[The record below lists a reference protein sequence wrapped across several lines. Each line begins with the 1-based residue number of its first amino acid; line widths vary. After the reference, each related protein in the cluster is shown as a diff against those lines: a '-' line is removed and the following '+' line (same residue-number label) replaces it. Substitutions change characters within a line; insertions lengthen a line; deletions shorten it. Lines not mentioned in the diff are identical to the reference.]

1 LKFIVCCVPCATKI
15 KSSFI
20 EIMVNKGTF
29 TSKILWLT
37 AAFALF
43 LCFNFFNTKAESKEK
58 AGENVKI
65 DSAKTE
71 KDVDISKFILN
82 HIADAH
88 DWHFWGEGEAKV
100 AIPLPVI
107 LFSKGELITFLSTKH
122 EDETGTS
129 IFNEKGSELI
139 NFNGKFYFPLKE
151 KNAEGA
157 YVKLDENNIP
167 VNDKPFDISITKNVV
182 ALFISVALLIIIFG
196 SVSKSYKTREGKAP
210 KGLQAIL
217 EPFIL
222 FVRDDIAKPQLGY
235 KYERFMPYLL
245 TLFFFVWINNLL
257 GIIPV
262 FPGGANITGNIA
274 VTMMLALCTFVLT
287 TVNANKSYWKHV
299 FNTPG
304 VPWWLKLPLPL
315 MPVVEFIGVLA
326 RPIALMI
333 RLFANITAGHI
344 LILSLLALIVILKS
358 VFVSAF
364 SIPFVI
370 FISLIELLV
379 GFLQAFI
386 FTILSALFIG
396 LAVQE
401 EHAH

>member
-1 LKFIVCCVPCATKI
+1 
-15 KSSFI
+15 
-20 EIMVNKGTF
+20 MVKKGTF
-29 TSKILWLT
+29 SFKFFTLSAVFT
-37 AAFALF
+37 LF
-43 LCFNFFNTKAESKEK
+43 FFIFVNIAKAENPQNSTETAQNDSSK
-58 AGENVKI
+58 AGKG
-65 DSAKTE
+65 
-71 KDVDISKFILN
+71 VDISGYILN
-82 HIADAH
+82 HIADSH
-88 DWHFWGEGEAKV
+88 EWHFWGTGENKV

-107 LFSKGELITFLSTKH
+107 LISNGKLITFLSSKH
-122 EDETGTS
+122 EDE
-129 IFNEKGSELI
+129 EGSEIFTEQGERLI
-139 NFNGKFYFPLKE
+139 NYNGKYYFPLAD
-151 KNAEGA
+151 KNAAGA
-157 YVKLDENNIP
+157 YVKLDDNNIP
-167 VNDKPFDISITKNVV
+167 VNEKPFDISITKNVV
-182 ALFISVALLIIIFG
+182 ALFISVAILIIIFA
-196 SVSKSYKTREGKAP
+196 SVTGSYKTRAGKAP
-210 KGLQAIL
+210 KGLQSLL

-222 FVRDDIAKPQLGY
+222 FVRDDIARPQLGV
-235 KYERFMPYLL
+235 KANRFMPYLL

-257 GIIPV
+257 GLIPI

-274 VTMMLALCTFVLT
+274 VTMMLALCTFILT
-287 TVNANKSYWKHV
+287 VVNANKNYWKHV

-304 VPWWLKLPLPL
+304 VPWWLKLPIPL

-344 LILSLLALIVILKS
+344 LILSLLALIVILQS
-358 VFVSAF
+358 SFVAGF

>member
-1 LKFIVCCVPCATKI
+1 
-15 KSSFI
+15 
-20 EIMVNKGTF
+20 MVNKRVF
-29 TSKILWLT
+29 LSKFFIGIT
-37 AAFALF
+37 AFALF
-43 LCFNFFNTKAESKEK
+43 LTFVSTSVKAQNDPKTASD
-58 AGENVKI
+58 GKI
-65 DSAKTE
+65 DSAKTGKSAE
-71 KDVDISKFILN
+71 KDEDISHFILL
-82 HIADAH
+82 HIADSH
-88 DWHFWGEGEAKV
+88 DWHFWGTGENKV

-107 LFSKGELITFLSTKH
+107 LWTKNGLVTFLSNKH
-122 EDETGTS
+122 EVGEDGKT
-129 IFNEKGSELI
+129 IFTENGQNFVNYDNKYYYASATQSADGSYI
-139 NFNGKFYFPLKE
+139 
-151 KNAEGA
+151 
-157 YVKLDENNIP
+157 KLDDNSLP
-167 VNDKPFDISITKNVV
+167 ANDKPFDISITKNVV
-182 ALFISVALLIIIFG
+182 ALFISVGALLIIFSI
-196 SVSKSYKTREGKAP
+196 VAKSYKTRVGKAP
-210 KGLQAIL
+210 KGLQSLI
-217 EPFIL
+217 EPFIV
-222 FVRDDIAKPQLGY
+222 FVRDDIAIPQLGNKY
-235 KYERFMPYLL
+235 KRYTPYLL
-245 TLFFFVWINNLL
+245 TLFFFVWINNLFGL
-257 GIIPV
+257 IPF
-262 FPGGANITGNIA
+262 FPGGANLTGNIA
-274 VTMMLALCTFVLT
+274 VTAMLALCTFLIT
-287 TVNANKSYWKHV
+287 TLNANKNYWKHV

-401 EHAH
+401 HHDDH